1 MSERPS
7 THLNFR
13 NQTQFRINK
22 INEVKDYSVVEIQE
36 RETMIKKLSK
46 YITAFD
52 YFGKTLTVL
61 SATSVEVSIIYFA
74 TFIGFTWRNNKCKF

>member
-22 INEVKDYSVVEIQE
+22 INEVKDYLIVEIQE

-61 SATSVEVSIIYFA
+61 SATSVEVSIISFA
-74 TFIGFTWRNNKCKF
+74 TFIGFT

>member
-7 THLNFR
+7 TLLNFH

-22 INEVKDYSVVEIQE
+22 INEVKDYLIVEIQE

-46 YITAFD
+46 YIT
-52 YFGKTLTVL
+52 VL
-61 SATSVEVSIIYFA
+61 SATSVEVSIISFA

>member
-7 THLNFR
+7 TLLNFR

-22 INEVKDYSVVEIQE
+22 INEVKDYLIVEIQE

-61 SATSVEVSIIYFA
+61 FATSVEVSIISFA
-74 TFIGFTWRNNKCKF
+74 TFIGFT

>member
-13 NQTQFRINK
+13 SQTQFRINK
-22 INEVKDYSVVEIQE
+22 INEVKDYLIVEIQE

-61 SATSVEVSIIYFA
+61 SATSVEVSIISFA